1 MSTGNAVRYPGYP
14 AAFAELLESGSL
26 LVAILVKTSGELHVL
41 MLRSEPGFVNWRVV
55 FRVSVPL
62 TNTQEE

>member
-1 MSTGNAVRYPGYP
+1 MSTAVRYPF
-14 AAFAELLESGSL
+14 ATAELLDDGSL
-26 LVAILVKTSGELHVL
+26 LVAILAKTAGELHVL

-62 TNTQEE
+62 TVQGE